1 MKKSK
6 RTTTTIRLH
15 PRLWED
21 TKIQAVRERRDASDL
36 IEDALKLY
44 FASLKKRKASA
55 LVP

>member
-1 MKKSK
+1 MKKSE